1 MARMTITDLRAR
13 MSDVSGI
20 EGLTMQLANGRQV
33 FTLGNIVG
41 SVGAF
46 ASDQEIED
54 AIRAAV
60 KLPSVGIVPEQ
71 RKEAAM
77 SITGAAHVGSSLKDM
92 IEQRKRAMSD
102 GHAKLQAAFG
112 KMDQATAAL
121 NSVGDKVAAEADDL
135 LASVGQFTNDL
146 G

>member
-1 MARMTITDLRAR
+1 MSVNDLKSRMADIP
-13 MSDVSGI
+13 GI
-20 EGLTMQLANGRQV
+20 DGLTMHLANGRQV

-54 AIRAAV
+54 AIRAAI
-60 KLPSVGIVPEQ
+60 KLPSVGIVPMQ
-71 RKEAAM
+71 SKETAM
-77 SITGAAHVGSSLKDM
+77 SITGAAHVSTSLKDM
-92 IEQRKRAMSD
+92 LAQRKQAMAD
-102 GHAKLQAAFG
+102 GHAKLQDAFA

-135 LASVGQFTNDL
+135 LASVGQFTNSL
-146 G
+146 GGE

>member
-1 MARMTITDLRAR
+1 MSISDLRAR
-13 MSDVSGI
+13 MSDVPGI
-20 EGLTMQLANGRQV
+20 EKLTMRLANGQQI
-33 FTLGNIVG
+33 FTIGDIVG

-46 ASDQEIED
+46 ASDQEIEN
-54 AIRAAV
+54 AIRAAI
-60 KLPSVGIVPEQ
+60 KLPSIGIFPEQ

-92 IEQRKRAMSD
+92 IEQRKRAMAD
-102 GHAKLQAAFG
+102 GHAKLQGALD

-121 NSVGDKVAAEADDL
+121 NSIGDKVSAEADDL

>member
-1 MARMTITDLRAR
+1 MSINDLRSR
-13 MSDVSGI
+13 MSDVPGI
-20 EGLTMQLANGRQV
+20 DGLTMQLANGRQV
-33 FTLGNIVG
+33 FTLGGIVCTT
-41 SVGAF
+41 GAF

-54 AIRAAV
+54 TIRAAIR
-60 KLPSVGIVPEQ
+60 LPAVSLADKP
-71 RKEAAM
+71 KDAPM

-92 IEQRKRAMSD
+92 LEQRKKAMQD
-102 GHAKLQAAFG
+102 GHTKLQSAFA

-146 G
+146 GGE

>member
-1 MARMTITDLRAR
+1 MSLFDLKSRMADIP
-13 MSDVSGI
+13 GI
-20 EGLTMQLANGRQV
+20 EGLTMQLANGRGV
-33 FTLGNIVG
+33 FTLGNVIG

-54 AIRAAV
+54 AIRAAIR
-60 KLPSVGIVPEQ
+60 LPAVPLIDQ
-71 RKEAAM
+71 PKDTPM

-92 IEQRKRAMSD
+92 IEQRKRAMAD
-102 GHAKLQAAFG
+102 GHAKLQTAFA

-135 LASVGQFTNDL
+135 LASVGQFTNEL
-146 G
+146 